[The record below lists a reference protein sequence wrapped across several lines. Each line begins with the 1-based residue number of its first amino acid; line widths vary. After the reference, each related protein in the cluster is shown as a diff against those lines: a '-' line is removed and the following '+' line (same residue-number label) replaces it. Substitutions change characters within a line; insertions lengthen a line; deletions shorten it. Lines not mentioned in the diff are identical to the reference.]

1 MTTEKDELRRHI
13 RKLKAQTGS
22 DALLTESRQVLQSVE
37 HDADFLSA
45 DTVLLY
51 WSLPDEVN
59 THDFVRRWAQHKH
72 VLLPRVCGDNL
83 QLATYRS
90 DDDLHAGAFNIME
103 PVGTTFTDYPQIRFA
118 LIPGMAFDAD
128 GHRLGRGK
136 GYYDKL
142 LPQLTNACKAGIC
155 FSFQML
161 ETIPTEPHDVVMHKV
176 FFWTKL

>member
-1 MTTEKDELRRHI
+1 MTAEKDELRRHI

-22 DALLTESRQVLQSVE
+22 AALLAESRQVLQSVE
-37 HDADFLSA
+37 HDAGFLSA

-59 THDFVRRWAQHKH
+59 THDFVRRWAQRKH

-83 QLATYRS
+83 QLATYRN
-90 DDDLHAGAFNIME
+90 DDDLHAGAFGIME
-103 PVGTTFTDYPQIRFA
+103 PTGTTFTDYRQITFA
-118 LIPGMAFDAD
+118 LIPGMAFNGD

-142 LPQLTNACKAGIC
+142 LPQLPDARKAGIC

-161 ETIPTEPHDVVMHKV
+161 ESIPTECHDVVMDKV
-176 FFWTKL
+176 FFGTK